1 MNSYKTV
8 KGVFSN
14 TTVIERS
21 KFICYV
27 KGVAD
32 ENEAKEFVA
41 EIRKLNS
48 LANHNCYAYIA
59 DENGLI
65 EKFSDDGEPQG
76 TAGRPMLEVLR
87 NCGFKKTVAVVTRYF
102 GGVKLGTGGLVRAY
116 GGAVSECLKKAAVM
130 DMKMSVFLSVK
141 TDYEGY
147 NAILRLQ
154 KNKTFSGCDTEYG
167 GDIVLKIATPAEY
180 SDAALKGLADCTV
193 GRAEI
198 TVLKEDYFDFGGSC
212 R

>member
-8 KGVFSN
+8 KGNFSN

-27 KGVAD
+27 KGIAGETD
-32 ENEAKEFVA
+32 AKEFVA
-41 EIRKLNS
+41 EIRKMNS

-76 TAGRPMLEVLR
+76 TAGKPMLEALHGG
-87 NCGFKKTVAVVTRYF
+87 GFKKTVAVVTRYF

-130 DMKMSVFLSVK
+130 DMRRAVFLSVK

-147 NAILRLQ
+147 NAILRSQ
-154 KNKTFSGCDTEYG
+154 KNKAFSVYDTEFG
-167 GDIVLKIATPAEY
+167 GDIVIKIAVETGCSEAVI
-180 SDAALKGLADCTV
+180 KGLTDCTL

-198 TVLKEDYFDFGGSC
+198 KVIKEDYFDFGGSC